1 MSKNEQMNNL
11 STVAGSEARMSLQEE
26 SVDEYRITAQLRDGY
41 QLLSTDASEGFLT
54 L

>member
-1 MSKNEQMNNL
+1 MNNL

-26 SVDEYRITAQLRDGY
+26 SVDEYGITAQLRDGY
-41 QLLSTDASEGFLT
+41 QLLSTHTSEGCFT